1 MSATNT
7 RPRPSLH
14 DDTGGAVYVEFL
26 VAFIPFFILCLG
38 MMQLALLYSAH
49 LVVQHAAAS
58 AARAAIVVFP
68 DCPQR
73 YDGAPENVVN
83 GGGRGD
89 DPASALGSLFG
100 AGSAPGG
107 TGFGGGGGGG
117 SSGGARL
124 DAVRFAAGFPLVA
137 TSPSLDELS
146 HDSDPRRQ
154 GIYDAIGGT
163 TSPAVRL
170 ALGALV
176 YNNVAMAVTFPHA
189 ERETRYRD
197 RWSSREELT
206 TRVTYLFHCGV
217 PIVSKMA
224 CDSALQ
230 LYTNQPIEQIR
241 AVANSVR
248 AGRASL
254 RDIQIQ
260 TETVQS
266 AAARL
271 NAAQP
276 GLEELNR
283 TGTGGSASAVLL
295 ALTGGSYYVIRAE
308 STLPVQGTA
317 RSITGACYSASRS
330 R

>member
-14 DDTGGAVYVEFL
+14 QDTGGAVYVEFL
-26 VAFIPFFILCLG
+26 VAFIPFFILVLG

-68 DCPQR
+68 DCPAR

-89 DPASALGSLFG
+89 DPASALGSIFG
-100 AGSAPGG
+100 VSAPPGG
-107 TGFGGGGGGG
+107 IGFGGATT
-117 SSGGARL
+117 SGGARL

-137 TSPSLDELS
+137 TSPSLDELT
-146 HDSDPRRQ
+146 HDRDPARQ

-170 ALGALV
+170 ALGALA
-176 YNNVAMAVTFPHA
+176 YNNVAMAVTFPRSV
-189 ERETRYRD
+189 RETQYLD
-197 RWSSREELT
+197 RFQNSRADLT

-224 CDSALQ
+224 CDDALQ
-230 LYTNQPIEQIR
+230 LFTNVPLEQIR
-241 AVANSVR
+241 QATQSIR
-248 AGRASL
+248 AGRGSI
-254 RDIQIQ
+254 RDVQIQ
-260 TETVQS
+260 MDTVQ
-266 AAARL
+266 AARERL
-271 NAAQP
+271 QAAQP
-276 GLEELNR
+276 GLDELSR
-283 TGTGGSASAVLL
+283 TGVGSSLSAVLL
-295 ALTGGSYYVIRAE
+295 GLTGGHYYVIRAE
-308 STLPVQGTA
+308 ATLPLQGIDRRIA
-317 RSITGACYSASRS
+317 GACYNASRS

>member
-14 DDTGGAVYVEFL
+14 ADVGGAVYVEFL
-26 VAFIPFFILCLG
+26 VAFIPFFILVLG

-68 DCPQR
+68 DCAQR

-89 DPASALGSLFG
+89 DPAAALGALFG
-100 AGSAPGG
+100 AGGAPGG
-107 TGFGGGGGGG
+107 SGFGSGGG

-124 DAVRFAAGFPLVA
+124 DAVRFAAGFPLVS
-137 TSPSLDELS
+137 TSPSLDELT

-176 YNNVAMAVTFPHA
+176 YNNVALAVTFPRA
-189 ERETRYRD
+189 ERDTNYRD
-197 RWSSREELT
+197 RWSNREELT

-230 LYTNQPIEQIR
+230 LYSNQPIEQIR
-241 AVANSVR
+241 AVAASVR
-248 AGRASL
+248 AGRASI

-266 AAARL
+266 ATNRL

-276 GLEELNR
+276 GLDELNH
-283 TGTGGSASAVLL
+283 TGTGGGASAVLL
-295 ALTGGSYYVIRAE
+295 ALTGGHYYVIRAE
-308 STLPVQGTA
+308 ATLPVQGTDHP
-317 RSITGACYSASRS
+317 ITGACYNASRS

>member
-7 RPRPSLH
+7 RPTPSLH
-14 DDTGGAVYVEFL
+14 RDTGGAVYVEFL
-26 VAFIPFFILCLG
+26 VAFIPFFILVLG

-49 LVVQHAAAS
+49 LVVQHAAAA

-68 DCPQR
+68 DCPAR

-89 DPASALGSLFG
+89 DPASALGSIFG
-100 AGSAPGG
+100 VSAPPGG
-107 TGFGGGGGGG
+107 IPGGGST

-137 TSPSLDELS
+137 TSPSLDELT
-146 HDSDPRRQ
+146 HDRDPRRQ

-170 ALGALV
+170 ALGALA
-176 YNNVAMAVTFPHA
+176 YNNVALAVTFPRRV
-189 ERETRYRD
+189 RETQYLD
-197 RWSSREELT
+197 RFNSRVDLT

-224 CDSALQ
+224 CDDALQ
-230 LYTNQPIEQIR
+230 LFTNVPLEQIR
-241 AVANSVR
+241 QATESIR
-248 AGRASL
+248 AGRGSI
-254 RDIQIQ
+254 RDIAIQ
-260 TETVQS
+260 MDTVQ
-266 AAARL
+266 AARERL
-271 NAAQP
+271 QAAQP
-276 GLEELNR
+276 GLDELSR
-283 TGTGGSASAVLL
+283 TGTGSALSAILL
-295 ALTGGSYYVIRAE
+295 GLSGGHYYVLRAE
-308 STLPVQGTA
+308 ATLPVQGVD
-317 RSITGACYSASRS
+317 RRITGACYNASRS

>member
-14 DDTGGAVYVEFL
+14 QDTGGAVYVEFL
-26 VAFIPFFILCLG
+26 VAFIPFFILVLG

-68 DCPQR
+68 DCPAR

-89 DPASALGSLFG
+89 DPASALASIFG
-100 AGSAPGG
+100 ASPPASP
-107 TGFGGGGGGG
+107 FSRGG

-137 TSPSLDELS
+137 TSPSLDEIT

-170 ALGALV
+170 AFGALA
-176 YNNVAMAVTFPHA
+176 YNSVALAVTFPRSV
-189 ERETRYRD
+189 RETQYLDRFRD
-197 RWSSREELT
+197 SRADLT

-224 CDSALQ
+224 CDDALQ
-230 LYTNQPIEQIR
+230 LFTNIPLEQIR
-241 AVANSVR
+241 QATQSIR
-248 AGRASL
+248 AGRGSI
-254 RDIQIQ
+254 RDVQIQ
-260 TETVQS
+260 MDTVQ
-266 AAARL
+266 AARERL
-271 NAAQP
+271 QAAQP
-276 GLEELNR
+276 GLDELSH
-283 TGTGGSASAVLL
+283 TGAGSSLSALL
-295 ALTGGSYYVIRAE
+295 LGLTGGHYYVIRAE
-308 STLPVQGTA
+308 ATLPLQGIDRRIA
-317 RSITGACYSASRS
+317 GACYNASRS

>member
-14 DDTGGAVYVEFL
+14 ADAGGAVYVEFL
-26 VAFIPFFILCLG
+26 VAFIPFFILVLG

-89 DPASALGSLFG
+89 DPASALSSLFG

-107 TGFGGGGGGG
+107 TGFGGGGGSG
-117 SSGGARL
+117 GGARL

-137 TSPSLDELS
+137 TSPSLDELT
-146 HDSDPRRQ
+146 HDRDPRRQ
-154 GIYDAIGGT
+154 SISDAIGGT

-176 YNNVAMAVTFPHA
+176 YNNVAMAVTFPRA
-189 ERETRYRD
+189 ERGTNYRD
-197 RWSSREELT
+197 RWTSRQDLT

-230 LYTNQPIEQIR
+230 LYTNQPLEQIR
-241 AVANSVR
+241 AATESIR
-248 AGRASL
+248 AGRASI

-260 TETVQS
+260 VETVQS
-266 AAARL
+266 ATERL

-295 ALTGGSYYVIRAE
+295 GLTGGHYYVIRAE
-308 STLPVQGTA
+308 ATLPVQGTA
-317 RSITGACYSASRS
+317 RTITGACYSASRA

>member
-14 DDTGGAVYVEFL
+14 ADTGGAVYVEFL
-26 VAFIPFFILCLG
+26 VAFIPFFILVLG
-38 MMQLALLYSAH
+38 MMQLALMYSAH

-68 DCPQR
+68 DCAQR

-107 TGFGGGGGGG
+107 SGFGSGGG

-137 TSPSLDELS
+137 TSPSLDELT
-146 HDSDPRRQ
+146 HDRDPRRQ
-154 GIYDAIGGT
+154 GIYDAIGGD
-163 TSPAVRL
+163 TSPAARL

-176 YNNVAMAVTFPHA
+176 YNNVAMAVTFPRA
-189 ERETRYRD
+189 ERETNYRD
-197 RWSSREELT
+197 RWNSREELT

-224 CDSALQ
+224 CDSAIQ
-230 LYTNQPIEQIR
+230 LYTNQPLEQIR
-241 AVANSVR
+241 AATAAVR
-248 AGRASL
+248 NGRASI
-254 RDIQIQ
+254 RDIQSHV
-260 TETVQS
+260 EAVQ
-266 AAARL
+266 AASARL

-276 GLEELNR
+276 GLDELNH
-283 TGTGGSASAVLL
+283 TGTGGTASAVLL
-295 ALTGGSYYVIRAE
+295 GLTGGHYYVIRAE
-308 STLPVQGTA
+308 ATLPVQGTA
-317 RSITGACYSASRS
+317 RRITGACYNASRS